1 MTGYTTADVAE
12 ILSIPPPRVRSLAR
26 AGLLEPGRNAQRHYR
41 FSFQDIVV
49 LRVIRELQDAGLPS
63 RRIHRALHRLRES
76 LPAGRPLTAVHIH
89 SQGDAVVVRDRDTVW
104 EPESGQVLFDFPVAE
119 LATRAAR
126 FLPRAV
132 AEQEASGPDAEGW
145 FNLGVD
151 LEAVSV
157 GEAMSAY
164 RRALALDPEHARA
177 HLNLGRLLHE
187 AGDPAGALDCYLR
200 SEEATPGH
208 AMARYNQGVA
218 LEDLG
223 RPDEAVAAYLRA
235 LDMDPDLGA
244 AHFNLS
250 RLYEAAGDTAGAVR
264 HLSAYR
270 RVR

>member
-26 AGLLEPGRNAQRHYR
+26 AGLLEPGRNPQRHYR

-49 LRVIRELQDAGLPS
+49 LRVIR
-63 RRIHRALHRLRES
+63 
-76 LPAGRPLTAVHIH
+76 
-89 SQGDAVVVRDRDTVW
+89 
-104 EPESGQVLFDFPVAE
+104 
-119 LATRAAR
+119 
-126 FLPRAV
+126 
-132 AEQEASGPDAEGW
+132 
-145 FNLGVD
+145 
-151 LEAVSV
+151 
-157 GEAMSAY
+157 
-164 RRALALDPEHARA
+164 
-177 HLNLGRLLHE
+177 
-187 AGDPAGALDCYLR
+187 DCYLR

-208 AMARYNQGVA
+208 AMARYNQGVV

-223 RPDEAVAAYLRA
+223 RPDEAVNAHLRA
-235 LDMDPDLGA
+235 LEVDPDLGA